1 MATDRSAAAVGATTV
16 GELLARGACYSFEFF
31 PPKTDEGERALWQS
45 LRQLEPLAP
54 AFVSVTYGAGGS
66 ERDRTVRVT
75 ERIAT
80 ETTMTPVGHLT
91 CVGSSVAELRQVVG
105 QYAAAGVRNI
115 LALRGD
121 PPTGLGTEW
130 TPHDDGLQHADELV
144 AMVTALGDFCV
155 GVAAFPQGHPESPDL
170 ETDARRLAGKAHA
183 GAQFAVT
190 QFFFDPDAYLRLRE
204 RALRH
209 GCTIPIVPGIMP
221 ITNYRQVDRFAELA
235 GTPVPAALAQRLQAV
250 EHDPDA
256 VRAIGVEVATQL
268 CRRLLDEGA
277 PGLHFYTLNRSPAT
291 REVYELLG
299 LGGQGSRV
307 G

>member
-1 MATDRSAAAVGATTV
+1 MAADRSAAAAVGAPTV

-80 ETTMTPVGHLT
+80 ETTMNPVGHLT

-130 TPHDDGLQHADELV
+130 TPHADGLQHAARDLD
-144 AMVTALGDFCV
+144 LGK
-155 GVAAFPQGHPESPDL
+155 L
-170 ETDARRLAGKAHA
+170 ARTTQVVRLA
-183 GAQFAVT
+183 
-190 QFFFDPDAYLRLRE
+190 E
-204 RALRH
+204 
-209 GCTIPIVPGIMP
+209 
-221 ITNYRQVDRFAELA
+221 
-235 GTPVPAALAQRLQAV
+235 VPAVVGRMF
-250 EHDPDA
+250 EGK
-256 VRAIGVEVATQL
+256 VRGRTVVDVNA
-268 CRRLLDEGA
+268 
-277 PGLHFYTLNRSPAT
+277 
-291 REVYELLG
+291 
-299 LGGQGSRV
+299 
-307 G
+307 